1 MCEIFSHF
9 TVATGVLEYDR
20 TFSLLGYG
28 LFALLIV
35 SGGMIAYAAIRHAL
49 AQTDTRTTQILLPA
63 PEYHKVA

>member
-1 MCEIFSHF
+1 MCKIFSHF

-28 LFALLIV
+28 MVGLLIV
-35 SGGMIAYAAIRHAL
+35 SGGIIAYAAIRHSL

>member
-1 MCEIFSHF
+1 
-9 TVATGVLEYDR
+9 VLEYDR